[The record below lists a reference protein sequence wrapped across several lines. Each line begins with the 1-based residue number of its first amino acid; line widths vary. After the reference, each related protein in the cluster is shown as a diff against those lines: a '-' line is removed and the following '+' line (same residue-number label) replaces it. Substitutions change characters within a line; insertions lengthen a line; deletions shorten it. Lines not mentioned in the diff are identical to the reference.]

1 MAGGW
6 ECDSEFDAMGFLS
19 ATSDTPNTAA
29 TWISG
34 FCQTNLSP
42 IFRSHLGSFCLRSHS
57 FSGLRFMIFIASA
70 FGMTPT

>member
-1 MAGGW
+1 MVRLKRTIPSLIAPLSGPMAGGW

-42 IFRSHLGSFCLRSHS
+42 IFRSHLG
-57 FSGLRFMIFIASA
+57 
-70 FGMTPT
+70 